1 MKIKT
6 MPLDISKK
14 DKEYLESV
22 ENATKK
28 VELYSPIPLD
38 MFGTLGNKRY
48 GFIDT
53 FIYGKRNP

>member
-6 MPLDISKK
+6 IPLDIPKK
-14 DKEYLESV
+14 DKEYIKLV
-22 ENATKK
+22 EDANKK
-28 VELYSPIPLD
+28 AELYNPIPRE

-53 FIYGKRNP
+53 FIYGGRKP

>member
-6 MPLDISKK
+6 IPLDIPKK
-14 DKEYLESV
+14 DKEYIKLV

-28 VELYSPIPLD
+28 VELYAPIPLD

-53 FIYGKRNP
+53 FIYGERKP

>member
-6 MPLDISKK
+6 IRLDIPKK
-14 DKEYLESV
+14 DKEYIKLAEKTS
-22 ENATKK
+22 KK
-28 VELYSPIPLD
+28 VELYNPVPID

-53 FIYGKRNP
+53 FIYGGRKP